1 MTISSEAA
9 QPVALDEL
17 EQLGPAP
24 TQDPAEAAE
33 AVVEA
38 ARAEADALRASAVE
52 DGFAEGL
59 RRGREE
65 TAASLVPAADALREA
80 LIEAMSA
87 RDQILD
93 GVEMCAAQLA
103 ISIAEK
109 IVVGALEVSP
119 ERVVDVVRGALR
131 GLLGSERIIVCV
143 HPEDIDLVRAA
154 GLEHADAHI
163 EIYAERRVPRGGA
176 LVRTAMGE
184 VDGRIETKLEAVRT
198 LVAAEL
204 RA

>member
-1 MTISSEAA
+1 MTISSEDAHL
-9 QPVALDEL
+9 VALSEL

-24 TQDPAEAAE
+24 TLDPAQAAE
-33 AVVEA
+33 AVIEA
-38 ARAEADALRASAVE
+38 ARAEADGLRASAVE
-52 DGFAEGL
+52 DGYAEGL
-59 RRGREE
+59 RRGRDE
-65 TAASLVPAADALREA
+65 TAASLVPAADALRVA
-80 LIEAMSA
+80 LIEAIEA
-87 RDQILD
+87 RAEILD
-93 GVEMCAAQLA
+93 AAELRAAQLA

-109 IVVGALEVSP
+109 ILVGALEVSP

-143 HPEDIDLVRAA
+143 HPDDIDLVRAA
-154 GLEHADAHI
+154 GLEHSDAHI

-176 LVRTAMGE
+176 LVRTAVGE
-184 VDGRIETKLEAVRT
+184 VDGRIETKLDAVRA

>member
-1 MTISSEAA
+1 MTTSSEAA

-24 TQDPAEAAE
+24 SQDPAQAAE
-33 AVVEA
+33 AVIEA

-52 DGFAEGL
+52 DGFTEGL

-65 TAASLVPAADALREA
+65 TAASLVPAADALRDALMEA
-80 LIEAMSA
+80 ISA
-87 RDQILD
+87 REEILA

-109 IVVGALEVSP
+109 IVVGTLEVAP

-143 HPEDIDLVRAA
+143 HPDDIDLVRAA

-163 EIYAERRVPRGGA
+163 EIYAERRVARGGV
-176 LVRTAMGE
+176 LVRTAVGE
-184 VDGRIETKLEAVRT
+184 VDGRIETKLDAVRA

>member
-1 MTISSEAA
+1 MTSSSEAA
-9 QPVALDEL
+9 HPVALDEL

-24 TQDPAEAAE
+24 SQDPAQAAE
-33 AVVEA
+33 AVIEA

-52 DGFAEGL
+52 DGFTEGL

-65 TAASLVPAADALREA
+65 TAASLVPAADALRDGLMEA
-80 LIEAMSA
+80 IAA
-87 RDQILD
+87 RDEILA

-103 ISIAEK
+103 IAIAEK
-109 IVVGALEVSP
+109 IVVGTLEVAP

-163 EIYAERRVPRGGA
+163 EIYAERRVPRGGV
-176 LVRTAMGE
+176 LVRTAVGE
-184 VDGRIETKLEAVRT
+184 VDGRIETKLDAVRA

-204 RA
+204 RG

>member
-1 MTISSEAA
+1 MTSFSDAA
-9 QPVALDEL
+9 HPVALDEL

-24 TQDPAEAAE
+24 SQDPAQAAE
-33 AVVEA
+33 AVIEA

-52 DGFAEGL
+52 DGFTEGL

-80 LIEAMSA
+80 LMEAISA
-87 RDQILD
+87 REEILA

-109 IVVGALEVSP
+109 IVVGTLEVAP

-143 HPEDIDLVRAA
+143 HPDDIDLVRAA

-163 EIYAERRVPRGGA
+163 EIYAERRVARGGV
-176 LVRTAMGE
+176 LVRTAVGE
-184 VDGRIETKLEAVRT
+184 VDGRVETKLDAVRA